1 MSKGQH
7 QYATNYK
14 QETMLRLSEEKICS
28 SAQATRVR
36 PFVLEEEI
44 KNSAARKLKRNPP
57 RLIRWIFFRP
67 LALQPYL
74 IQPFLT

>member
-1 MSKGQH
+1 MSKGRP

-14 QETMLRLSEEKICS
+14 QETMLRLSEEKVCS
-28 SAQATRVR
+28 SAQATRFR
-36 PFVLEEEI
+36 RFVLKEER

-67 LALQPYL
+67 LGL
-74 IQPFLT
+74 